1 MLMPSAFMIGP
12 PLLMVR
18 LSAVRLG
25 AVAMVMSLPLRVTLM
40 LVPSRNCTV
49 SPGATLLAVS
59 PLACKFQPLA
69 ASAVVEARV
78 LFRSPSASLTL
89 VKFLSPTFRPAVTT
103 PVSGLNVLSP
113 PSELAVLLPTANSWP
128 ALTPSLLSADKVP
141 GATFVSFLS
150 PMLMPSAFMIGPPL
164 LMVRLSAVRL
174 GAVAMVMSLP
184 LRVTLMLVPSR
195 NCTVSPGATLLA
207 VSPLACKFQPLPA
220 VSLMLPNASLTLLNV
235 WSPTFRPAMTLP
247 VSGSNLLS
255 PPSAFAVLSPT
266 ANSWLA
272 LTPSLLSADK
282 VPGATFVSFLS
293 LMLMPSAFM
302 IGPPLL
308 MVRLS
313 AVRLGTVPIEI
324 ASPSLVMAILLPLAS
339 LTVAPGATLLAAS
352 SFNCRFQPL
361 DASAVV

>member
-78 LFRSPSASLTL
+78 LFRSPNASLTL
-89 VKFLSPTFRPAVTT
+89 VKFLSPTF
-103 PVSGLNVLSP
+103 
-113 PSELAVLLPTANSWP
+113 
-128 ALTPSLLSADKVP
+128 K
-141 GATFVSFLS
+141 
-150 PMLMPSAFMIGPPL
+150 
-164 LMVRLSAVRL
+164 
-174 GAVAMVMSLP
+174 
-184 LRVTLMLVPSR
+184 
-195 NCTVSPGATLLA
+195 
-207 VSPLACKFQPLPA
+207 
-220 VSLMLPNASLTLLNV
+220 
-235 WSPTFRPAMTLP
+235 PAMTLP

-255 PPSAFAVLSPT
+255 PPSELAVLLPT

-293 LMLMPSAFM
+293 LMLMPSAFK

-308 MVRLS
+308 MVRLRS
-313 AVRLGTVPIEI
+313 EEHTSELQSREK
-324 ASPSLVMAILLPLAS
+324 LV
-339 LTVAPGATLLAAS
+339 
-352 SFNCRFQPL
+352 CRFLLEKKKAPNQ
-361 DASAVV
+361 